1 MKYCEECGSKLEK
14 DSMFCEECGTKVTD
28 VKDVTTPEVSQKSS
42 SVKKIEIKP
51 LSKTQKII
59 GASVVS
65 AAVLLF
71 AGYHIGSSVYSEE
84 NQKNQL
90 IEALVAK
97 DADAL
102 AKVVSTT
109 DPNFEVSPESLAPFV
124 AYLDENPNYLSQL
137 TNNLM
142 AYGEFDSFYI
152 SQNGSRLG
160 LYDGYDLNITPV
172 YATVYTN
179 ADGVV
184 ISANDEEWITSSS
197 EDFNREIGPL
207 APGIHSFHAEGE
219 VNGYTLTASEEVSWL
234 YPNDYH
240 EVDLILRGLEFSI
253 SSDLKDANVYLNDK
267 EIGKLEDGYGDFGP
281 IQWESGMEIY
291 VGQTFGEEE
300 VKSEPVA
307 LESYDD
313 YYYFNGLSLTDDYEL
328 ERILSNMYSEV
339 SSLSRW
345 YEDDTLESLS
355 NTYDPEGPAYELQR
369 NQFVSF
375 AEGIYNNDEINN
387 VYFDVTLID
396 YEQVG
401 AKTFDVE
408 YEVTYTTSYDW
419 YSDREDQIRHY
430 SKDATIVFEP
440 TNNPYR
446 DYDIMIH
453 EISNEELLYEE
464 GGN

>member
-28 VKDVTTPEVSQKSS
+28 VKDVTTPEVSQTSS

-90 IEALVAK
+90 IDALVAK

>member
-90 IEALVAK
+90 IDALVAK